1 MPWRSSGRAAK
12 SSTEARLIPRRAA
25 GRWEIPAAAGA
36 AIAGLVLRLHEY
48 RTVPYTAPNPDEWNW
63 AWAGLS
69 QLLGTPS
76 TGWSLFWRAYPVAVR
91 AAPPPPFNEPLVH
104 PYIDAP
110 PLFSWLVGAVDWLDG
125 DRTLA
130 QVVHDPGPRLLGI
143 GLSIVALLL
152 AYLLGRLV
160 IGVWPALVGVWLLA
174 TAPIPVVLD
183 RLVAAE
189 QLLAVLLLAALLA
202 VFHLRR
208 DPGDRRW
215 LVLLLACCVLAPGVK
230 TPGLVVGISAALLF
244 AARRQFRLAALA
256 GGLAL
261 AGELAVL
268 AYTASLDW
276 NSYAG
281 EVRIRAGQLSGLTGY
296 RFITNTTGFDG
307 QQALDGWWLLGWL
320 GLAEVVGRRR
330 ADWDLL
336 TVPAIGY
343 LLLMLGLAA
352 GYSAGYGW
360 YRITVIPIVYLSA
373 GRFLWLAA
381 AELSWQRLALAAV
394 LAIATAANWA
404 APLHLK
410 FDPILLGGVVLL
422 AVLPAL
428 VVMVRPDARS
438 WARSGAFALLAVL
451 IPVGLVE
458 VANLGAIYGHF

>member
-1 MPWRSSGRAAK
+1 M
-12 SSTEARLIPRRAA
+12 STRRTA
-25 GRWEIPAAAGA
+25 GWWEVPAVAAAA
-36 AIAGLVLRLHEY
+36 LLGLVLRLDAY
-48 RTVPYTAPNPDEWNW
+48 RTVPFTAPNPDEWNW

-69 QLLGTPS
+69 QLLGMPS
-76 TGWSLFWRAYPVAVR
+76 TGWSLFWQAYPAAVR
-91 AAPPPPFNEPLVH
+91 AAPPAPFNQPLVH

-110 PLFSWLVGAVDWLDG
+110 PLFSWLVGGVAWLDG
-125 DRTLA
+125 DRTLTD
-130 QVVHDPGPRLLGI
+130 VIHDPGPRLLGV
-143 GLSIVALLL
+143 GLSIAALLL

-160 IGVWPALVGVWLLA
+160 IGVLPALVGLWLMA

-208 DPGDRRW
+208 APGDRRW
-215 LVLLLACCVLAPGVK
+215 LALLLACCLVAPGVK
-230 TPGLVVGISAALLF
+230 TPGLAIGVAAVLLF
-244 AARRQFRLAALA
+244 LARRQFQLAALA
-256 GGLAL
+256 GGAAL

-276 NSYAG
+276 HSYAA
-281 EVRIRAGQLSGLTGY
+281 EVRIRASQLSGLTGY

-307 QQALDGWWLLGWL
+307 QQAVDGWWLLGWL
-320 GLAEVVGRRR
+320 GLAEVIGRRR
-330 ADWDLL
+330 GEWDLL
-336 TVPAIGY
+336 TVPAVVY

-352 GYSAGYGW
+352 EYSGGYGW
-360 YRITVIPIVYLSA
+360 YRLTLIPLVYLSA

-381 AELSWQRLALAAV
+381 SELSWPRLALAAA

-404 APLHLK
+404 APLNVK

-438 WARSGAFALLAVL
+438 WARSGAFGLLAVL

-458 VANLGAIYGHF
+458 VANLGAIYGH